1 MSEEFKNI
9 DSTFLD
15 EVKKNSG
22 LTIAVGIIILLMG
35 MFAMG
40 SPLVAGVSLVISVG
54 FMLIIGGVSQ
64 LAFALK
70 ARAGLFSIILG
81 ALTILAGVY
90 MVSNPGV
97 ALSTMTLVIAIY
109 LVISGIFEVMMAF
122 QIKPVK
128 GWGWALFSGVISV
141 LLGAMIWSQFP
152 VSGAWTVGTLVG
164 IRLFFSGWMVLM
176 FGLIARAAVKEA
188 GTAEPV

>member
-1 MSEEFKNI
+1 MSQELQNI
-9 DSTFLD
+9 DSTLLN

-22 LTIAVGIIILLMG
+22 LTILLGIIILLMG

-40 SPLVAGVSLVISVG
+40 SPFIAGVSLAIAVG

-64 LAFALK
+64 LVFALK
-70 ARAGLFSIILG
+70 AHTGSFSIILG
-81 ALTILAGVY
+81 ALTVIAGGY

-97 ALSTMTLVIAIY
+97 ALATMTMVLAIY
-109 LVISGIFEVMMAF
+109 LVISGIFEVMMAL

-128 GWGWALFSGVISV
+128 GWGWALFSGVISA

-152 VSGAWTVGTLVG
+152 ISGVWTVGTLIG
-164 IRLFFSGWMVLM
+164 IKLFFSGWTLLM
-176 FGLIARAAVKEA
+176 FGLTARAAVNEA
-188 GTAEPV
+188 GAA

>member
-22 LTIAVGIIILLMG
+22 LTIVVGIIVLLMG

-40 SPLVAGVSLVISVG
+40 SPLVAGVYLVIAVG

-64 LAFALK
+64 LVFALK
-70 ARAGLFSIILG
+70 ARTGLFNIILG
-81 ALTILAGVY
+81 ALTVLAGVY

-97 ALSTMTLVIAIY
+97 ALATMTLVIAIY

-128 GWGWALFSGVISV
+128 GWGWALFSGLISV

-164 IRLFFSGWMVLM
+164 IKLFFSGWMVLM
-176 FGLIARAAVKEA
+176 FGLTARAAVKEA
-188 GTAEPV
+188 GAV

>member
-1 MSEEFKNI
+1 MTQEVQNI
-9 DSTFLD
+9 DSGLLN

-22 LTIAVGIIILLMG
+22 LTIALGIVVLLMG

-40 SPLVAGVSLVISVG
+40 SPLIAGVTLAIAVG

-64 LAFALK
+64 LVFALK
-70 ARAGLFSIILG
+70 ARTGLFSIILG
-81 ALTILAGVY
+81 VLTVIAGGY

-97 ALSTMTLVIAIY
+97 ALATMTMILAVY

-122 QIKPVK
+122 QIKPAK

-164 IRLFFSGWMVLM
+164 IKLFFSGWTLLM
-176 FGLIARAAVKEA
+176 FGLTARAAAKESGA
-188 GTAEPV
+188 A

>member
-1 MSEEFKNI
+1 MSQDIQNI
-9 DSTFLD
+9 ESTFLN

-22 LTIAVGIIILLMG
+22 LSIAVGIIVLLMG
-35 MFAMG
+35 IFAMG
-40 SPLVAGVSLVISVG
+40 SPFIAGVSMAIAVG

-64 LAFALK
+64 LIFALK
-70 ARAGLFSIILG
+70 ARTGLFSIIL
-81 ALTILAGVY
+81 AVLTVIAGGY

-97 ALSTMTLVIAIY
+97 ALATMTMVLAIY

-122 QIKPVK
+122 QAKPDK

-152 VSGAWTVGTLVG
+152 VSGVWTIGTLIG
-164 IRLFFSGWMVLM
+164 IKLFFSGWTLLM
-176 FGLIARAAVKEA
+176 FGLTARSAAKKVAAAV
-188 GTAEPV
+188 